1 MKKFTKISL
10 VIAGIMTVVGFGF
23 VIAGSVIAGGMG
35 ALAAELRSGDLNFG
49 NWHFENGVS
58 YVNENVYNM
67 ADMLENAM
75 DALPTGSEHVTDKFS
90 EAIAGL
96 EIDTDLANITVKSSD
111 VDEITVSLEDGYLN
125 YYDVKIDG
133 DMLHI
138 SYDVGAHTFKQGPKI
153 TVEVPEGVVLEH
165 IYANTDLG
173 EVKILNLRQPLVDL
187 TINANLGNVKVED
200 CKVNGSGVITAALG
214 NIEVDDSYFERLELS
229 ADTGN
234 IEFSGRIKEDLG
246 AQADMGNI
254 DVELDGDVEDY
265 NFELTSDMGNVTFG
279 GQKREGSM
287 GGEYTAYH
295 TDADAYIF
303 LNCDMGDV
311 ELSFD

>member
-10 VIAGIMTVVGFGF
+10 IIAGIMTVVGFGF

-75 DALPTGSEHVTDKFS
+75 DTLPTGSEHVTDKFS
-90 EAIAGL
+90 ETITGL

-138 SYDVGAHTFKQGPKI
+138 SYDVGAHTFKKGPKI

-173 EVKILNLRQPLVDL
+173 EVRILNLRQPLVDL

-234 IEFSGRIKEDLG
+234 IEFSGSIEEDLG

-265 NFELTSDMGNVTFG
+265 NIELASDMGNVTFG
-279 GQKREGSM
+279 GQKREGGM
-287 GGEYTAYH
+287 GGEFTSYH
-295 TDADAYIF
+295 TEATAYIF